1 MSGCTVLGCIQ
12 SPTISI
18 AVVAHP
24 VPLAFGVSQCE
35 LCGGEETMT
44 IISHGV
50 VALAMVWTLWHLVYV
65 RKQLR
70 GGAIVVPPV
79 VAATLVFALCIVVV
93 MLTGVSPL
101 HLVWLFPVSFLVGLV
116 LLIFP
121 LGTKL
126 LRVFLVLLA
135 GVVESSAQP
144 QAWSRP
150 TAGRRRKKSSVS
162 PGTPRRTRASRRRR
176 FR

>member
-1 MSGCTVLGCIQ
+1 
-12 SPTISI
+12 
-18 AVVAHP
+18 
-24 VPLAFGVSQCE
+24 
-35 LCGGEETMT
+35 MT

-50 VALAMVWTLWHLVYV
+50 AVLAIVWTLWQLVHV

-70 GGAIVVPPV
+70 SGAIVVPPFV
-79 VAATLVFALCIVVV
+79 TATLVFALCIVVV

-116 LLIFP
+116 LLVFP

-126 LRVFLVLLA
+126 IILFLVLLVGA
-135 GVVESSAQP
+135 VESSALPQP
-144 QAWSRP
+144 PAWRGP
-150 TAGRRRKKSSVS
+150 RADRGRRQPSVS
-162 PGTPRRTRASRRRR
+162 AGTPRRTRASRRRG